1 MWFKRKKA
9 KDEPLPHWACV
20 AFVARCARLVL
31 PIFDA
36 AWPDAPAKRR
46 DGLLA
51 GIFSGEE
58 SAKLGKLSEDSEEAD
73 FAAVT
78 ACGVLHSYIY
88 AHRDPSLGITYDESE
103 NFPVDLKKAELAVNA
118 ATVAAKVTETAR
130 AEPGAES
137 GFSSFQVAMEAFSWA
152 LVVAENDP
160 ALLQKLRSEYQAIQ
174 SLART
179 QKWTHATPVVW
190 KTIGWCVPE

>member
-9 KDEPLPHWACV
+9 KNEPLPHWACV

-36 AWPDAPAKRR
+36 AWPDAPANRR

-58 SAKLGKLSEDSEEAD
+58 SAKHAKLSEDSEEAD

-88 AHRDPSLGITYDESE
+88 AHRDPFLGITYDESE
-103 NFPVDLKKAELAVNA
+103 NFPVDLKKAVLAVNA

-130 AEPGAES
+130 AEPGED
-137 GFSSFQVAMEAFSWA
+137 SFQVAIEAFSWA
-152 LVVAENDP
+152 VAVAENDP
-160 ALLQKLRSEYQAIQ
+160 ALLQQLRSEYEAIQ
-174 SLART
+174 SLARK
-179 QKWTHATPVVW
+179 QKWTHATAVVW
-190 KTIGWCVPE
+190 KTTGWCVPQ